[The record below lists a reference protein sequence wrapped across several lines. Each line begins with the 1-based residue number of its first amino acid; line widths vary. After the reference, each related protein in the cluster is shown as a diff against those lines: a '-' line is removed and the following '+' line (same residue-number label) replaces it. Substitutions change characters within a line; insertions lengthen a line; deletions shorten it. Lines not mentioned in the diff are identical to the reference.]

1 MLKLLK
7 NSKHFQ
13 SFCHKKALLRS
24 FSSNSENRGINR
36 KKYDKNLFITG
47 NSISKFTLEKIQDF
61 PDFNITSYTLSHKKT
76 GAQFVH
82 LDTSDQNNCFAI
94 IFKTLP
100 DNDKGLYSHIIF
112 FS

>member
-7 NSKHFQ
+7 NSKKFQ
-13 SFCHKKALLRS
+13 SFCQKRALFRS
-24 FSSNSENRGINR
+24 FSSDSENRGINR
-36 KKYDKNLFITG
+36 KKYDKNLFVPGST
-47 NSISKFTLEKIQDF
+47 ISNFTLEKIEDF
-61 PDFNITSYTLSHKKT
+61 SDFNITSYTLTHKKT

-100 DNDKGLYSHIIF
+100 DNDKGIF
-112 FS
+112 ILD